1 MIGIGIGTRNRVYR
15 GQETGPGLVL
25 VEGYKNRVTADGG
38 YFEGISCLLNKLN
51 NL

>member
-15 GQETGPGLVL
+15 GQGWPI